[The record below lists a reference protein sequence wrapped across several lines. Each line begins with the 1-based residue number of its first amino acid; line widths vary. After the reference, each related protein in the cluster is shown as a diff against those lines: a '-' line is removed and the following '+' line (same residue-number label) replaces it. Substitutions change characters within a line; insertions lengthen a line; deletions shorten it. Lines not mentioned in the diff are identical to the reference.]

1 MKDPMDPEDQKVLL
15 PYLRAFHDWTKE
27 ELAEEAGLDA
37 SSVQRFEKG
46 RRMPRKSYEKIV
58 QGSRQPLELVEA
70 CHLPAVRA
78 GRAALTRF
86 TSGLFAELEPALAAL
101 DGALTEVRR
110 VALAALLVEL
120 ADPSEPPEP
129 AEVSWEVKTWRFIEQ
144 LCHESEAVAAGDSER
159 AVKLAELALRAAE
172 RAPGKAA
179 RRAKLEGYC
188 WVFLGNARR
197 VSGTLPR
204 AELAFQRAEELW
216 NSWSGI
222 TPISLAAWHLPDM
235 YASLRRHQTRFAEA
249 LTLHD
254 RALVLAPT
262 EASGI
267 ILLNKAF
274 TLEQAVEPEQ
284 ALAVLE
290 EAEARIEGAREP
302 RLLFGVRFN
311 RIASL
316 AHLERFQEAAEG
328 LPAVQ
333 AMAESGDRP
342 LDSVRVLWL
351 RSKIAGGLGRRSE
364 AEELLDRVR
373 REFLSREIA
382 YDTAVASL
390 ELAVLYLEDGRSAEV
405 QTIAAELAPIFAAQ
419 QVARE
424 TLAAVELFCQAVQ
437 QETATAE
444 LVRGCLQE
452 LRHKG

>member
-1 MKDPMDPEDQKVLL
+1 MKDPMEPEDQMVLL
-15 PYLRAFHDWTKE
+15 PHLRAFRDWTKE
-27 ELAEEAGLDA
+27 ELAAEAGLDA

-58 QGSRQPLELVEA
+58 KGSGQPLELVEA

-86 TSGLFAELEPALAAL
+86 TSGLFTELDSALAAL
-101 DGALTEVRR
+101 DGVLTEVRR

-120 ADPSEPPEP
+120 ADPLRPPAA
-129 AEVSWEVKTWRFIEQ
+129 AETSWEVKTWRFVEE
-144 LCHESEAVAAGDSER
+144 LCHESEAAAAGEWER
-159 AVKLAELALRAAE
+159 ALRLAELALCTAE
-172 RAPGKAA
+172 RAPGKGL
-179 RRAKLEGYC
+179 RRSKLESYC
-188 WVFLGNARR
+188 LIFVGNARR
-197 VSGTLPR
+197 VGGDLPA
-204 AELAFQRAEELW
+204 AEEAFQRAERLW
-216 NSWSGI
+216 STWAGA
-222 TPISLAAWHLPDM
+222 TPIPLAAWRLPDM
-235 YASLRRHQTRFAEA
+235 HASLRRHQTRFAEA

-254 RALVLAPT
+254 RALILAPT

-284 ALAVLE
+284 ALAVLD

-316 AHLERFQEAAEG
+316 AQLERFQEAAER

-333 AMAESGDRP
+333 AMADLGGRP
-342 LDSVRVLWL
+342 LDTVRVLWL
-351 RSKIAGGLGRRSE
+351 RSKIACGLGRRGE

-405 QTIAAELAPIFAAQ
+405 KTIAAELAPIFAAQ

-424 TLAAVELFCQAVQ
+424 SLAAVELFCQAVQ

-444 LVRGCLQE
+444 MVRGCLQE
-452 LRHKG
+452 LRRKG